1 MASYGTGTQRKIVSW
16 SLTIHPSWCTG
27 GCWFIVARVNQHPPV
42 HQVDGWCTDRILF
55 SIPVPSQLD
64 FFLFALS
71 QPLISVFFF
80 WNFIFSQPPTQF
92 LFSVLLLKLFLP
104 THLLPPT
111 VPHRPTPQYIWIT
124 SRLFLIYL
132 LTYKFKMCYSHPHPP
147 TRPST
152 VLPTNTLSRCYQ
164 TPPTWLHLPTWL
176 PLQ

>member
-1 MASYGTGTQRKIVSW
+1 MASYRTGTQRKIVSDH
-16 SLTIHPSWCTG
+16 LP
-27 GCWFIVARVNQHPPV
+27 FILHGARVGAGSLWPEWTST
-42 HQVDGWCTDRILF
+42 HQCTKWMDGALDRILF
-55 SIPVPSQLD
+55 SIPVPSQVD

-92 LFSVLLLKLFLP
+92 LFFVLLLKLFLP
-104 THLLPPT
+104 THPLPPT